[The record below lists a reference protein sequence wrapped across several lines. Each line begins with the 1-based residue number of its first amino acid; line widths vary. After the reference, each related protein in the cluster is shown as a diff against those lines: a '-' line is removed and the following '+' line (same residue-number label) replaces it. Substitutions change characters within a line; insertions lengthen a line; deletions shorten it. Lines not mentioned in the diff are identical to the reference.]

1 MRIDRLDVYYVVM
14 PLIYPWRTAYGEDA
28 DIHSVLVKLT
38 SGEHEAWSES
48 TPFFAPTYL
57 NESAGSVFY
66 HVSEVMGPW
75 VVGREYDTAAE
86 LDQRLAIFKGNS
98 FAKAAVEIGWWTL
111 QSRITGPP
119 CIGFSAAKPATWR
132 PALISAS
139 RTPTTCSSG
148 TSRRPLTP
156 DSRASS

>member
-57 NESAGSVFY
+57 NESAGSAFY

-86 LDQRLAIFKGNS
+86 LNQRLAIFKGNS
-98 FAKAAVEIGWWTL
+98 FAKAAVESAGGRCRVA
-111 QSRITGPP
+111 SPGPP
-119 CIGFSAAKPATWR
+119 CTGFSVAGPAMWR
-132 PALISAS
+132 LALTSAS

-148 TSRRPLTP
+148 TSSRPSTP